1 MKVLNQV
8 ECAHT
13 GSYEAPQ
20 LTIFAISVERGFEA
34 SDEFGIDGPTYDE
47 EDVIW

>member
-1 MKVLNQV
+1 MKVLNQF
-8 ECAHT
+8 ECART

-20 LTIFAISVERGFEA
+20 LTILEISVERGFEA
-34 SDEFGIDGPTYDE
+34 SDEYGFDGPTYDE

>member
-1 MKVLNQV
+1 MKVLNQF

-13 GSYEAPQ
+13 CSYEAPQ
-20 LTIFAISVERGFEA
+20 LAILEINVERGFEA
-34 SDEFGIDGPTYDE
+34 SDEFGFDGPTYDE